1 MAKDFIHLHVHTQY
15 SINNGLGS
23 MRDYVDKAISDGMPG
38 MAITDFGNMFG
49 IKEFHEYVKGVN
61 KRREKNGEKPFKP
74 IFGCEMCVEPNYH
87 LVVLAK
93 NYQGYKNLV
102 SLVSCS
108 WTEGFNEIP
117 RANRNDL
124 ERYHEGLII
133 LSSCIAGEVPTKF
146 LSGDIYG
153 AREAIEWYH
162 RVFGDDYYLELERHE
177 VKDASVD
184 ANREI
189 FVNQKKTNR
198 FLLEQA
204 QEYGIKVVCTNNVH
218 FIEQDYAEAHDRLLC
233 IATNKKLKT
242 RNRIKYSKQEWF
254 KTCSEM
260 CEVFK
265 DIPETL
271 SNTMEIFDK
280 VELYSIDHESVLP
293 AFPIPD
299 EFESEYEYLK
309 EITLSKAY
317 QIYGGQLSSEVE
329 ERLGFELDIIKSKE
343 FSRYLLIIQDL
354 INAMRNDY
362 GVMVGPGR
370 GSVAGSLV
378 CFCLG
383 ITAIDPL
390 KYDLLFERFA
400 NLNRNILVDI
410 DIDFDEEGRYLAEKY
425 LVDKYGKENCA
436 HIVTFDKMDP
446 KTTMKSVAKL
456 EKVPN
461 AVVNNILKAIPND
474 YPHWRYKMERLCLD
488 IPEFQEAEASTD
500 PALSNTIKYS
510 KMLDGTVSGTGVH
523 ACGLIVSQG
532 SVSNWAPVFSI
543 IDPDEKREKIAC
555 TQYDGWDIEDTGLV
569 KFDLLELSALTE
581 IKTTLSIL
589 KQNKG
594 IEISLDEIPIDD
606 PKTFE
611 LFQQGYTIGVFDFD
625 LNSLRKYLR
634 ELKPTVFEDL
644 VTLYIF
650 ILPGINS
657 YLPSYIAKKNG
668 QKKIKYN
675 IPCMERYLKDT
686 CGITIYQ
693 EQLMNLSRQLAGF
706 TREESDILRKAM
718 GKKKQEI
725 MDSLKPKFI
734 EGGIKNGYDRKKLEK
749 VWAEWEKYGPYAYC
763 KSHAV
768 CYTWLAYKTAYLK
781 AHYPVEYM
789 TALLRCR
796 KDDKYEMRKLKREC
810 DRMGIQ
816 PI

>member
-1 MAKDFIHLHVHTQY
+1 MTKDFIHLHVHTQY
-15 SINNGLGS
+15 SINNGLGCI
-23 MRDYVDKAISDGMPG
+23 RDYVDKAISDGMPG

-49 IKEFHEYVKGVN
+49 IKEFHDYVNRVN
-61 KRREKNGEKPFKP
+61 KRREMNGEEPFKP
-74 IFGCEMCVEPNYH
+74 ILGCEMCVEPNYH

-102 SLVSCS
+102 SLVSRS

-117 RANRNDL
+117 RANRDDL
-124 ERYHEGLII
+124 ERYHEGLIV
-133 LSSCIAGEVPTKF
+133 LSGCIAGEVPTKF

-162 RVFGDDYYLELERHE
+162 RVFGNDYYLELERHE

-189 FVNQKKTNR
+189 FVNQEKTNR

-317 QIYGGQLSSEVE
+317 QVYGEPLPSDVE
-329 ERLGFELDIIKSKE
+329 ERLGFEFDIIKTKG
-343 FSRYLLIIQDL
+343 FSNYLLIIQDL

-378 CFCLG
+378 CYCLG
-383 ITAIDPL
+383 ITAINPL
-390 KYDLLFERFA
+390 KYDLLFERFV
-400 NLNRNILVDI
+400 NLSRNVLVDI

-425 LVDKYGKENCA
+425 LIDKYGKENCA

-446 KTTMKSVAKL
+446 KTTMRSVAKL
-456 EKVPN
+456 EKVPS
-461 AVVNNILKAIPND
+461 VVVSNLLKAIPND
-474 YPHWRYKMERLCLD
+474 YPHWRYKVKNLCLD
-488 IPEFQEAEASTD
+488 IPEFQEAETSKE

-510 KMLDGTVSGTGVH
+510 KMLDGTISGTRIH

-532 SVSNWAPVFSI
+532 PVSNWAPVCSI
-543 IDPDEKREKIAC
+543 IDPDKKRVKIAC
-555 TQYDGWDIEDTGLV
+555 TQYDGWDVVDTGLV
-569 KFDLLELSALTE
+569 KFDLLELSVLTE
-581 IKTTLSIL
+581 IKATLSMI
-589 KQNKG
+589 KQNQG
-594 IEISLDEIPIDD
+594 IDVNLEKIPIDD
-606 PKTFE
+606 LKTIE
-611 LFQQGYTIGVFDFD
+611 LFQQGKTHGVFEFESNC
-625 LNSLRKYLR
+625 LRNCLRKLH
-634 ELKPTVFEDL
+634 PTLFENL
-644 VTLYIF
+644 VALYVQNI
-650 ILPGINS
+650 PGLES
-657 YLPSYIAKKNG
+657 FLPSFIARKNG
-668 QKKIKYN
+668 HEDIKYD
-675 IPCMERYLKDT
+675 IPIMDIYLKDT
-686 CGITIYQ
+686 YGILIYQ
-693 EQLMNLSRQLAGF
+693 EQLMNLSRLLANF
-706 TREESDILRKAM
+706 TPDESDRLRKAM

-725 MDSLKPKFI
+725 IDEMKPKFI
-734 EGGIKNGYDRKKLEK
+734 EGGIKNGHNPKILEK
-749 VWAEWEKYGPYAYC
+749 VWADWEEYGPFVYC

-768 CYTWLAYKTAYLK
+768 CYTWLAYQTAYLK
-781 AHYPVEYM
+781 AHFPTEYM
-789 TALLRCR
+789 SVLLKSR
-796 KDDKYEMRKLKREC
+796 KDDKSELRKLEKEC
-810 DRMGIQ
+810 DRLNIEVR
-816 PI
+816 

>member
-1 MAKDFIHLHVHTQY
+1 MAKDFVHLHVHTQY
-15 SINNGLGS
+15 SINNGLGNI
-23 MRDYVDKAISDGMPG
+23 RDYVNKAISDGMRG
-38 MAITDFGNMFG
+38 MAITDLGNMFG
-49 IKEFHEYVKGVN
+49 IKEFHDYVNRVN
-61 KRREKNGEKPFKP
+61 KRREKNGEEPFKP

-87 LVVLAK
+87 IILLAK

-102 SLVSCS
+102 SLVSRS

-117 RANRNDL
+117 RANRDDL
-124 ERYHEGLII
+124 ERYHEGLIV
-133 LSSCIAGEVPTKF
+133 LSGCIAGEVPTKF

-162 RVFGDDYYLELERHE
+162 RVFGNDYYLELERHE

-189 FVNQKKTNR
+189 FVNQEKNNR
-198 FLLEQA
+198 FLLEQT

-309 EITLSKAY
+309 EKTLSKAY
-317 QIYGGQLSSEVE
+317 QVYGEPLPSDVE
-329 ERLGFELDIIKSKE
+329 ERLGFEFDIIKTKG
-343 FSRYLLIIQDL
+343 FSNYLLIIQDL

-378 CFCLG
+378 CYCLG
-383 ITAIDPL
+383 ITAINPL
-390 KYDLLFERFA
+390 KYDLLFERFV
-400 NLNRNILVDI
+400 NLSRNVLVDI

-425 LVDKYGKENCA
+425 LIDKYGKENCA

-446 KTTMKSVAKL
+446 KTTMRSVAKL
-456 EKVPN
+456 EKVPS
-461 AVVNNILKAIPND
+461 VVVSNLLKAIPND
-474 YPHWRYKMERLCLD
+474 YPHWRYKVKNLCLD
-488 IPEFQEAEASTD
+488 IPEFQEAETSKG

-510 KMLDGTVSGTGVH
+510 KMLDGTISGTRIH

-532 SVSNWAPVFSI
+532 PVSNWAPVFTVNNPNIQGGKI
-543 IDPDEKREKIAC
+543 IC
-555 TQYDGWDIEDTGLV
+555 TQYDGWDVEDTGLV
-569 KFDLLELSALTE
+569 KFDLLEQRALTE
-581 IKTTLSIL
+581 IKATLSMI
-589 KQNKG
+589 KNNHG
-594 IEISLDEIPIDD
+594 IDVNLDETPIDD
-606 PKTFE
+606 QNTLE
-611 LFQQGYTIGVFDFD
+611 LFHQGRTNGVFEFEFKFIRPFLRRIHHLVFD
-625 LNSLRKYLR
+625 
-634 ELKPTVFEDL
+634 DL
-644 VTLYIF
+644 VALYVLF
-650 ILPGINS
+650 QPGIDHFLS
-657 YLPSYIAKKNG
+657 TYIVSKNG
-668 QKKIKYN
+668 WREVEYD
-675 IPCMERYLKDT
+675 IPCMENYLKNT
-686 CGITIYQ
+686 YGLTLYQ
-693 EQLMNLSRQLAGF
+693 EQLMNLSRLIAGF
-706 TREESDILRKAM
+706 TREESDTLRKAM
-718 GKKKQEI
+718 GKKKQKI
-725 MDSLKPKFI
+725 IDSLKPKFI
-734 EGGIKNGYDRKKLEK
+734 EGGVKNGYKPRILKKIWK
-749 VWAEWEKYGPYAYC
+749 DWEKYGGYLYC

-768 CYTWLAYKTAYLK
+768 CYTWLAYQTAYLK
-781 AHYPVEYM
+781 AHYPVEFM
-789 TALLRCR
+789 SALLSCR
-796 KDDKYEMRKLKREC
+796 RDDKYEMRKLWREC
-810 DRMGIQ
+810 ERMGIQ